1 MFHFHF
7 RDGFGH
13 AARFIGVVFRRL
25 SRGHGAKRAT
35 ARTHISQNH
44 KGSRSRPPTFAHVWT
59 VAAFANGMQLVFIH
73 QSPHIRI
80 RLARRKFYAQPIGL
94 ARFYFCDCGFH
105 FFTFQSVFYT
115 RPLSAKKRFLLSH
128 WKAAIF
134 NTHPFPYARFFCFYV
149 FLRLHPFSASRHN
162 YDPLI
167 CEVGVLNFSLSN
179 AKEEIASLLTADE

>member
-128 WKAAIF
+128 WKAQFSPA
-134 NTHPFPYARFFCFYV
+134 NLRHMA
-149 FLRLHPFSASRHN
+149 LRLFFEGLCRGLYSPPTLFRS
-162 YDPLI
+162 
-167 CEVGVLNFSLSN
+167 
-179 AKEEIASLLTADE
+179 TA